1 MFGVDSQE
9 LRQLLDGGE
18 TFTVEFKS
26 DHGDNPIS
34 DAEVVETVAC
44 LANGD
49 GGFLLIGVSDD
60 GTPHG
65 AQPRHG
71 PQTHPIR
78 IQALI
83 GSRTEPSVE
92 VAVELVEVDEAEVLV
107 IVVTAPDSVV
117 GTQSGRYLRRA
128 IDVHGRP
135 QCLPMRPHE
144 VVSRA
149 GSVGAQDYSKVVV
162 PGLALDDL
170 SEVEFARMRELA
182 RTGDDTLVLLSR
194 EEMLKALGFMTADG
208 RVCVGGLLLFG
219 AEGLIAQ
226 RLPAYEA
233 GFQELDGLEVRSS
246 ETAAFPLLRAMSE
259 FSDRVLARNPEDEID
274 VELQR
279 IALPAFAS
287 TTVREL
293 IANALVH
300 RDYTAKGPTLVE
312 VAADALTI
320 SNPGGLPAGVTTA
333 TLLTAPPHP
342 RNPALADAFKR
353 AGLVDRTSRGINRV
367 FEGQLT
373 LGRPA
378 PDYSRSTP
386 NSVVVRVHSGS
397 LDKELARFVAEA
409 RRRGEALSLDDL
421 LVLYEIRADGSVTV
435 ERAAELGHVGH
446 AEARTVLNRLADREI
461 VEPQGSGRGRRYVFT
476 PALSRRFGLPPR
488 QGTTG
493 LPSSA
498 EHRERVLHFVQ
509 QHGSISRGDAVELF
523 EITPDQASRLMRAM
537 RDKGLL
543 DMVGQRRGTRY
554 VLPSHFGGNPGSQR
568 RRC

>member
-1 MFGVDSQE
+1 VDSQG

-26 DHGDNPIS
+26 DQGDDRIN
-34 DAEVVETVAC
+34 DTEVVEAVAC

-49 GGFLLIGVSDD
+49 GGFLLIGVGDN

-71 PQTHPIR
+71 RQSHAIR

-83 GSRTEPSVE
+83 ASRTEPSVE
-92 VAVELVEVDEAEVLV
+92 VVVELVEVDEVEVIV
-107 IVVTAPDSVV
+107 IVVTPADSVV
-117 GTQSGRYLRRA
+117 GTQSGRYLRRT

-149 GSVGAQDYSKVVV
+149 GSVGAQDFSKVVV
-162 PGLALDDL
+162 PGLVLDDL

-182 RTGDDTLVLLSR
+182 RTGDDTLVMLSG

-219 AEGLIAQ
+219 TEGLIAQ
-226 RLPAYEA
+226 HLPAYEA
-233 GFQELDGLEVRSS
+233 GFQELDGLEVRTS
-246 ETAAFPLLRAMSE
+246 EMAAFPLLRAMSE
-259 FSDRVLARNPEDEID
+259 FSDRVIARNPEEEIE

-279 IALPAFAS
+279 IALPTFAGI
-287 TTVREL
+287 TVREL
-293 IANALVH
+293 IANALIH
-300 RDYTAKGPTLVE
+300 RDYTANGPTLVE

-353 AGLVDRTSRGINRV
+353 AGPVDRTSRGINRV
-367 FEGQLT
+367 FESQLT
-373 LGRPA
+373 LGRPV

-386 NSVVVRVHSGS
+386 SSVVVRVHSGS

-409 RRRGEALSLDDL
+409 RRRGETLSLEDL
-421 LVLYEIRADGSVTV
+421 LILYEIRADSSITV
-435 ERAAELGHVGH
+435 EGAAELGHVGH
-446 AEARTVLNRLADREI
+446 PEARTVLNRLTDREI

-476 PALSRRFGLPPR
+476 PALSRRFGQPPR

-493 LPSSA
+493 FTSSA
-498 EHRERVLHFVQ
+498 EHRQRVLHFVQ
-509 QHGSISRGDAVELF
+509 QNGSISRSDAAELL
-523 EITPDQASRLMRAM
+523 ETTPDRASLLLRAM
-537 RDKGLL
+537 RDNGLL
-543 DMVGQRRGTRY
+543 EMVGERRGTRY
-554 VLPSHFGGNPGSQR
+554 VLPAHSDRSAQ
-568 RRC
+568 